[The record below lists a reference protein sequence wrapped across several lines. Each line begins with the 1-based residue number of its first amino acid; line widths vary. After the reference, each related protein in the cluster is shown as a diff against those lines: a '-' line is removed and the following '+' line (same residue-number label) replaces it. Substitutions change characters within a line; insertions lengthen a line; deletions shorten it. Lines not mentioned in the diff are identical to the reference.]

1 MYLIFQKDVN
11 AQGQQK
17 KKYITIKCNI
27 FTEQLHSESPFRDI
41 SFKILLI
48 QHKTPHN
55 QSINQSINKPSKQS
69 FLYLDDILNLILW

>member
-1 MYLIFQKDVN
+1 MYIVFDFPEECQCPR
-11 AQGQQK
+11 AA

-55 QSINQSINKPSKQS
+55 QSINQ
-69 FLYLDDILNLILW
+69 